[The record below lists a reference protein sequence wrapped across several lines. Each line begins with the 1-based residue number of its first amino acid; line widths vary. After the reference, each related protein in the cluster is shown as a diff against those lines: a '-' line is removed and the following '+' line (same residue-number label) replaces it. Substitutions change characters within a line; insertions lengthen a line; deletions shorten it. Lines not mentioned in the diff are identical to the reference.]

1 MHIHTQSSLGIC
13 KGLVPGPPK
22 CQNSQMLKPLG
33 KFVAFPFSREFSDPG
48 IEPGSP
54 AWQVDSLPSEPP
66 RKPLWLKLADL

>member
-48 IEPGSP
+48 IEPASP
-54 AWQVDSLPSEPP
+54 ALVDEFFTTEP
-66 RKPLWLKLADL
+66 